1 MKRFIAIVFIG
12 ALLIGCGSNIKEKEE
27 EEETDKAVQTDQFT
41 GLAERAKQL
50 FGTLPTVAENPDN
63 ILTNEKVAL
72 GKKLFF
78 DVRLSKDNT
87 ISCNSCHNLKTFG
100 VDNLP
105 VSPGND
111 KGSFG
116 TRNSPTVLNAALH
129 FSQFWDGRAK
139 DVEEQAGMP
148 ILNPVE
154 MAIPNEKFLEDRL
167 SGIEEYKKGFAIAFP
182 DEENPIN
189 YTNIKNAI
197 AAFERMLI
205 TPSPFDAFLN
215 GKENALT
222 NKEKEGLDMFMRTGC
237 IACHSGKLL
246 GGHSLLKFGSFYNY
260 WELTQSSIID
270 MGRYEVTQKEADK
283 YLFKIPSLRNVAQTA
298 PYFHD
303 GSVEDLSEAV
313 KIMAKLQVDK
323 DLSDEDAKSIVA
335 FLNSLTG
342 KLPKLPETK
351 IIE

>member
-1 MKRFIAIVFIG
+1 MKKLIVIAFIG
-12 ALLIGCGSNIKEKEE
+12 ALMIGCSSDTKNI
-27 EEETDKAVQTDQFT
+27 EEETVKTAQTDRFT
-41 GLAERAKQL
+41 GLLERSKQL
-50 FGTLPTVAENPDN
+50 FGTLPTIAENPEN
-63 ILTNEKVAL
+63 VLTDEKVAL

-154 MAIPNEKFLEDRL
+154 MAIPNKKFLEDRL
-167 SGIEEYKKGFAIAFP
+167 SDIKEYQKAFSIAFP
-182 DEENPIN
+182 NEEDPIN
-189 YTNIKNAI
+189 YNNIQNAI

-205 TPSPFDAFLN
+205 TPSPFDSFLAGN
-215 GKENALT
+215 PDALT
-222 NKEKEGLDMFMRTGC
+222 EKEKEGLDMFMRTGC
-237 IACHSGKLL
+237 ITCHSGKLL

-260 WELTQSSIID
+260 WNLTKSSTID
-270 MGRYEVTQKEADK
+270 MGRYEITKKETDK

-303 GSVEDLSEAV
+303 GSVKELSEAV

-323 DLSDEDAKSIVA
+323 DLSDEEAKLIVA

-342 KLPKLPETK
+342 ELPKLPETK

>member
-1 MKRFIAIVFIG
+1 MKKLIVIAFIG
-12 ALLIGCGSNIKEKEE
+12 TLMLGCGSDTKKNPEE
-27 EEETDKAVQTDQFT
+27 EQKTVKQTDQFA
-41 GLAERAKQL
+41 GLTERAQQL
-50 FGTLPTVAENPDN
+50 FGILPTVAENPEN
-63 ILTNEKVAL
+63 ILTDEKVAL

-87 ISCNSCHNLKTFG
+87 ISCNSCHNLRTFG
-100 VDNLP
+100 VDNLA

-111 KGSFG
+111 EGSFG

-154 MAIPNEKFLEDRL
+154 MAIPDENFLEDRL
-167 SGIEEYKKGFAIAFP
+167 SGIDEYKKGFSIAFP
-182 DEENPIN
+182 DEQNPIN
-189 YTNIKNAI
+189 YTNIKNAL

-205 TPSPFDAFLN
+205 TPSPFDSFLAGN
-215 GKENALT
+215 TDALT
-222 NKEKEGLDMFMRTGC
+222 DKEKAGLDKFMRTGC
-237 IACHSGKLL
+237 ITCHSGTLL

-260 WELTQSSIID
+260 WELTKSSTID
-270 MGRYEVTQKEADK
+270 MGRYEVTKKEGDK
-283 YLFKIPSLRNVAQTA
+283 YMFKIPSLRNVAQTA

-323 DLSDEDAKSIVA
+323 DLSDEDTKLIVS

-342 KLPKLPETK
+342 KIPKLPETK

>member
-1 MKRFIAIVFIG
+1 MKRLIAIAILG
-12 ALLIGCGSNIKEKEE
+12 ALMLSCSPDTKKKPEEKEK
-27 EEETDKAVQTDQFT
+27 KPAQTDQFT
-41 GLAERAKQL
+41 GLTERAQQL
-50 FGTLPTVAENPDN
+50 FGTLPMVAENPEN
-63 ILTNEKVAL
+63 ILTDEKVAL

-87 ISCNSCHNLKTFG
+87 ISCNSCHDLKTFG
-100 VDNLP
+100 VDNLS

-139 DVEEQAGMP
+139 NVEEQAGMP

-154 MAIPNEKFLEDRL
+154 MAIPSKKFLEDRL
-167 SGIEEYKKGFAIAFP
+167 SAIKEYQKGFAIAFP
-182 DEENPIN
+182 DDKNPIN
-189 YTNIKNAI
+189 YNNIQNAI
-197 AAFERMLI
+197 GAFERMLI
-205 TPSPFDAFLN
+205 TPSPFDSFLAGN
-215 GKENALT
+215 ANALT
-222 NKEKEGLDMFMRTGC
+222 NKEKAGLDKFMRTGC
-237 IACHSGKLL
+237 ITCHSGKLL

-260 WELTQSSIID
+260 WELTKSSTID
-270 MGRYEVTQKEADK
+270 MGRYEVTKKEGDK
-283 YLFKIPSLRNVAQTA
+283 YMFKIPSLRNVAQTA

-303 GSVEDLSEAV
+303 GSVENLEEAV

-323 DLSDEDAKSIVA
+323 DLSDEDAKLIVA